1 MKVIFLDI
9 DGVLNSEEH
18 FIENHIDTIIYFKA
32 YKNNEYIH
40 DLEDIVKPNLFD
52 INFEKLQLLKKI
64 IRETDSKIVV
74 SSAWRL
80 MRKWPLIE
88 DYLISKG
95 LPIIGTTPYILG
107 KRGEE
112 IRTYLKEH
120 KEIDNFIILDDERFR
135 DFNEQLNY
143 LIKTDF
149 CNGGLTEEHAD
160 EAINLLN
167 NMKVKKYTK
176 SNY

>member
-18 FIENHIDTIIYFKA
+18 FIEHHIDAKIFYKA
-32 YKNNEYIH
+32 YPNYEYRNN
-40 DLEDIVKPNLFD
+40 LKDIIKPNLLD
-52 INFEKLQLLKKI
+52 INFEKLELLKKI

-80 MRKWPLIE
+80 MGKWPLIE

-95 LPIIGTTPYILG
+95 LPIIGTTPYIYG
-107 KRGEE
+107 ERGEE
-112 IRTYLKEH
+112 IRAYLKEN
-120 KEIDNFIILDDERFR
+120 KKIDNFIILDDERFR
-135 DFNEQLNY
+135 DFNELLNY
-143 LIKTDF
+143 LVKTDF
-149 CNGGLTEEHAD
+149 LNGGLTEEYAE

-176 SNY
+176 SDY